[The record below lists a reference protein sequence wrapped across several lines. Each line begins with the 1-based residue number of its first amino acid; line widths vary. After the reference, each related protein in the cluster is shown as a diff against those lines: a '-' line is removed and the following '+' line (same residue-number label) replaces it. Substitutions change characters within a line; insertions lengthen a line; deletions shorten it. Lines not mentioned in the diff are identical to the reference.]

1 MLENIDKMPEGKY
14 IEGMR
19 RIPPKTYL
27 LVRFVKPSYL
37 SFLRKKESMFF
48 KYFWMPVFTGM
59 TFPCRFQVYMK

>member
-37 SFLRKKESMFF
+37 SFLRKKKSMFLKISGCPF
-48 KYFWMPVFTGM
+48 L
-59 TFPCRFQVYMK
+59 RE